1 MAIQRWRP
9 FGVLSS
15 LQKDINRLFEDFWPM
30 HKENLEEG
38 ALSPALDVSEDENNV
53 YVVADLPGVEEK
65 DVKLNF
71 QNGILILSGEKQ
83 EEKETKGKN
92 FHRVERSYGSFS
104 RSISLP
110 SEVNAEKATAGYK
123 NGVLRVTLPKQEE
136 AKPKEITI
144 KVD

>member
-30 HKENLEEG
+30 HRENLEEG

-71 QNGILILSGEKQ
+71 QNGILTLSGEKQ
-83 EEKETKGKN
+83 EEKETRGKN

-110 SEVNAEKATAGYK
+110 GEVNAEKATAGYK
-123 NGVLRVTLPKQEE
+123 HGVLRVTLPKKKE
-136 AKPKEITI
+136 AKQKEITI